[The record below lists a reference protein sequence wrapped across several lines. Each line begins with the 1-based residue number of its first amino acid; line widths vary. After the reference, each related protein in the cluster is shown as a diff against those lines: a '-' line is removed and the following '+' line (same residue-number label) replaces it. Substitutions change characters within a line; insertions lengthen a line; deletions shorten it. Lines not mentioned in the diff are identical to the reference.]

1 MEFLVTLQPLLDDQQ
16 SIHDNLMTGE
26 DMAYAVRPSSMWL
39 SHQRHALTM
48 QFISSACRIA
58 VARHKFRRAAADY
71 ERVPLSTEAR
81 DAIGI
86 HGNTSEL
93 LYQNSNEILM
103 ESFRMAG
110 PILRELL

>member
-1 MEFLVTLQPLLDDQQ
+1 
-16 SIHDNLMTGE
+16 
-26 DMAYAVRPSSMWL
+26 
-39 SHQRHALTM
+39 M

-58 VARHKFRRAAADY
+58 VARHNFRRAAAAY

-93 LYQNSNEILM
+93 LHQNSNEILM

-110 PILRELL
+110 PMLRGLL